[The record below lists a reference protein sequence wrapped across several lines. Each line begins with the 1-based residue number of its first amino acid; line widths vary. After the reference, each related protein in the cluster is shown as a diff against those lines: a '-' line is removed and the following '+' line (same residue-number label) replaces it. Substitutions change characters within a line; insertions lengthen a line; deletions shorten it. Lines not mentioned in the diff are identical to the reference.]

1 MIPSH
6 CWFMGPMPIW
16 NESRLPVCWPSYR
29 NKFILMN
36 GGLSLRSNSL
46 LNFRLTSS
54 ILASTRVINVNCIIV
69 LYRNKPF
76 PFCLVL
82 LSLFLSKKMSH
93 RVAVYRTAHFNA
105 AHRLHVPSWT
115 DAENQAFF
123 GLCNNAHYHGHNYD
137 LEVRVE
143 GEVDSVTGYLIDMK
157 LIKQY
162 IEEEVIERFDHKN
175 LNLDTE
181 EFRDLNPTA
190 ENIVW
195 VIWQKLRARV
205 PQEMNLGVRLYET
218 PRNFVE
224 FNG

>member
-1 MIPSH
+1 M
-6 CWFMGPMPIW
+6 
-16 NESRLPVCWPSYR
+16 PVCWPSYR